1 MIRINCFKKTLT
13 DVLIKERLLKY
24 DIDGFITIN
33 RKFKTN
39 GGDIE
44 FEKEYQL
51 PFVKISS
58 KEHLEIFKPKPKF
71 SVEEK
76 FHHNTK
82 RYVLWDYNKII
93 YKYNLYLSDIKVYF
107 GIYKDYLVYYIDIDT
122 RYFDSYSHTK
132 NDLCLSL
139 ERLKTMNKKMKIAT

>member
-1 MIRINCFKKTLT
+1 MIRINTFKKYLT

-39 GGDIE
+39 GGDVE

-51 PFVKISS
+51 PFVKISG
-58 KEHLEIFKPKPKF
+58 KEDIEIFKPELKYF
-71 SVEEK
+71 VEEEFYRK
-76 FHHNTK
+76 TK
-82 RYVLWDYNKII
+82 RFVLWDYNKII
-93 YKYNLYLSDIKVYF
+93 YKYNMWVSDIKVYF
-107 GIYKDYLVYYIDIDT
+107 GIYNDYLVYYIDIDT
-122 RYFDSYSHTK
+122 KYFDSYSHTK

-139 ERLKTMNKKMKIAT
+139 ERLKNINKKMKITT